1 MLDHPVYKIIY
12 PYLSEFRGFVM
23 QDPGA
28 YHGLYVPV
36 DETVTTYPLADP
48 GGLRP
53 GAVRCDAAQHA
64 AHSTQHTANN
74 TTARAHRPPCMVVNF
89 QEPSR
94 DLPHAIMCFLQVGVF
109 AEQCPCLAC
118 WRGCGRARC
127 AGEAAGGGDQGCT
140 PCCCIWALQ
149 RLQAAA
155 ICRLAPA
162 RPPRRAVP
170 A

>member
-12 PYLSEFRGFVM
+12 PCLSEFRGFVM

-64 AHSTQHTANN
+64 AHSTQHSTQHGTPQSETPMSFA
-74 TTARAHRPPCMVVNF
+74 V
-89 QEPSR
+89 
-94 DLPHAIMCFLQVGVF
+94 FL
-109 AEQCPCLAC
+109 L
-118 WRGCGRARC
+118 
-127 AGEAAGGGDQGCT
+127 
-140 PCCCIWALQ
+140 
-149 RLQAAA
+149 
-155 ICRLAPA
+155 
-162 RPPRRAVP
+162 
-170 A
+170 